1 MSRTKVRVGL
11 GLAAV
16 MFGVGLAVPANA
28 SPTTAPVTTQAGVVT
43 GDPWRGGGDWR
54 GGDWRWRHC
63 RWGDRWDWRCRHC
76 PWDRWDHRWDRW
88 DRWGHGGDFG
98 WWDRW
103 CRPRWWH

>member
-1 MSRTKVRVGL
+1 MSRTKYRVGI

-28 SPTTAPVTTQAGVVT
+28 SPATAPVTTDQTQAVT
-43 GDPWRGGGDWR
+43 GGWGGHD
-54 GGDWRWRHC
+54 RWGHGRHC

-98 WWDRW
+98 WGDRW
-103 CRPRWWH
+103 WRARGWGS